1 MLTREKR
8 KFYSIAL
15 LILFAGSFLILSGYY
30 NEDRQAQA
38 IADVTTPIIEADSSG
53 QESLR
58 NMEIGKS
65 QAVGIKELGA
75 ILMGLGALLLFSKF
89 LK

>member
-1 MLTREKR
+1 
-8 KFYSIAL
+8 
-15 LILFAGSFLILSGYY
+15 
-30 NEDRQAQA
+30 
-38 IADVTTPIIEADSSG
+38 
-53 QESLR
+53 
-58 NMEIGKS
+58 MEIGKS